1 MEKRALDKVFVW
13 GPEGGRPQFSNNR
26 NRFTFLYGA
35 AAIEDESA
43 PGGLV
48 YVMFDRTFDGCRE
61 LLRKHWQRK
70 PERVI
75 FFLNGNPVCEVSRS
89 DVIGG
94 CQ

>member
-1 MEKRALDKVFVW
+1 MIFF
-13 GPEGGRPQFSNNR
+13 RPLEYQEYYYSDDNDR
-26 NRFTFLYGA
+26 QPVY
-35 AAIEDESA
+35 IEDETA

-61 LLRKHWQRK
+61 LLRKHRQRK

-94 CQ
+94 